1 MNVSKTT
8 SAQAKLLDDIT
19 AVETPLHVELFYT
32 EKLIPYARNPR
43 KNDGAV
49 DRMAAA
55 IRQWGFKIP
64 ILARRNGEI
73 IDGHLR
79 WKAAR
84 KLGLERVPVIWC
96 DEWTAAQVKAFRLSV
111 NRSATWAEWDEEL
124 LSLELAE
131 IHELGLDLAFT
142 GFDPREIDDLL
153 FRSKLAGEDAEPLP
167 PLPEQ
172 VMTVPGDL
180 WLCGQHRI
188 LCGDATSSIDVS
200 RLLEAVVPGVMIT
213 DPPYGVGYQPE
224 WRGQAG

>member
-79 WKAAR
+79 WKAAHN
-84 KLGLERVPVIWC
+84 LGLERVPVIWS
-96 DEWTAAQVKAFRLSV
+96 DEWTTAQVRACRWAVK
-111 NRSATWAEWDEEL
+111 RSAPRAE
-124 LSLELAE
+124 
-131 IHELGLDLAFT
+131 
-142 GFDPREIDDLL
+142 RY
-153 FRSKLAGEDAEPLP
+153 K
-167 PLPEQ
+167 
-172 VMTVPGDL
+172 V
-180 WLCGQHRI
+180 
-188 LCGDATSSIDVS
+188 
-200 RLLEAVVPGVMIT
+200 
-213 DPPYGVGYQPE
+213 
-224 WRGQAG
+224 